1 MRGKLTDEQLEAI
14 KDVLERNEEIFS
26 RHKADIG
33 CCNFVELEIE
43 LEENAVPHREGAR
56 RMTPHKSEACRKEIE
71 TLIEYDMIEPSKSP
85 WACGVVMAKKKGD
98 QLRFCCDFRYL
109 NSVTVK
115 DAYPIPRID
124 ESLSKLGDAK
134 FFTTLDLGSAFW
146 QVPLRKQDR
155 DKTEFACE
163 LGLFQWKGM
172 PFGLCNATA
181 TFQRLMAHA
190 LIGVTKKYGNLV
202 MCYVDDVV
210 IATPTL
216 EDHIE
221 RLDEVFAC
229 MKRSGLKC
237 KPSKCEILQ
246 DSIKYLGR
254 MVDKQGI
261 RPDPDAVE
269 AVLTWKSPKT
279 EHQLMTFLGFANYYR
294 EFIKGYADK
303 VYPMQQL
310 MRHKGK
316 KFTWNNA
323 AEESFQ
329 RIKKELCEAPVLGM
343 PTEKAMYVLDT
354 DASVV
359 AISGILHQ
367 EQEWNG
373 KTVLRPKAYGSKV
386 LNDTEMKYGAPKA
399 EMFAVVT
406 FVEKYRAY
414 LGSEPFKLR
423 VDNRA
428 LSCLK
433 TYSMDQS
440 YIGRWIVRL
449 DGYNMIIEHR
459 TRDKHQNADSLSK
472 KTEFYERQE
481 QREADR
487 PEIKDG
493 FSFMDKETYDSLP
506 LTRWL
511 DKSGKPIE
519 DHRELPKEPP
529 GKTILK
535 KSRRIPIEII
545 LKSKIVRETLKAKGY
560 DLNQVEA
567 GTAQIDDDLM
577 RLLEKL
583 RQIRNSDTRDSTNQK
598 TEFYER
604 QEQREADRPEIKDG
618 FSFMDK
624 ETYDSLP
631 LTRCLDK
638 SGKPIEDHREL
649 PKEPPGKTILKKSR
663 RIPIEI
669 ILKSKIVRETLKAKG
684 YDLNQVEA
692 GTAQIDDDLMR
703 LLEKLSDDKPVI
715 QEKGQEEPEVT
726 ILRRKETVNNTDS
739 SRGSVTDSK
748 DVVRSLVDK
757 IPENIL
763 EQTKVRKKKV
773 AFKEDTEHL
782 GLGQESGEWSMFT
795 EEETGEG
802 KLSGEEWDE
811 DSGESSENQ
820 DSLCMILAEEKIRH
834 HDREL
839 QTDPSSGTYNLDIQ
853 DIRGGEELEKIAV
866 SRKPF
871 RELSCNSNVRTNL
884 VPEDDMKIV
893 KRMICVK
900 LSDDIHNPGEMNGQ
914 IMALKEHVKARYR
927 LSDLIRAQK
936 NDKMAS
942 NLSKWIQSGVKEK
955 GEIEEDSYKIL
966 SQFYKEKKDLL
977 YHTADGVVACKR
989 KDEEKILHK
998 HNLIILPQLYQTEVL
1013 FRSHDQMGH
1022 QWLDK
1027 VQQRILHRFDWPGM
1041 RKACER
1047 WVNACLACL
1056 QVKDPR
1062 KMKFPLK
1069 SVESSEFNEVVQI
1082 DHQKICMTESGYNQI
1097 LVIIDHFT
1105 KLAEAV
1111 PCQTASAEETCDHLI
1126 THWISRYG
1134 CPMTFQSD
1142 NGKAFVGD
1150 LTKGLMRRSHIAQ
1163 AHSTTYHPQ
1172 TNGLVE
1178 RQNRTLVN
1186 MLRVYCSR
1194 YMTDWDKYLPQ
1205 VVGAYNSTQ
1214 HSTTGISPFMMLTGR
1229 ERAMPLTFFYP
1240 EYEGKRTSPQ
1250 AYLKEAI
1257 KRQQELNE
1265 LCRRNTAQAQMRQR
1279 RKYDEK
1285 ILQAKPYEVGQ
1296 YVWVFQNVIP
1306 PKGTKKLLKKWR
1318 GPFMITEVHQQG
1330 RFYRLST
1337 GRAAHYENLKPHVP
1351 SPEDWCI
1358 PKDMEGLEYLVVEPA
1373 CEVNEKG
1380 TREKN
1385 DGNENLSLDDNEK
1398 IEVESEA
1405 GSFVEEDWNDPEQD
1419 EVPKW
1424 MEPD

>member
-1 MRGKLTDEQLEAI
+1 
-14 KDVLERNEEIFS
+14 
-26 RHKADIG
+26 
-33 CCNFVELEIE
+33 
-43 LEENAVPHREGAR
+43 
-56 RMTPHKSEACRKEIE
+56 
-71 TLIEYDMIEPSKSP
+71 MIEPSKSP

-124 ESLSKLGDAK
+124 ESISKLGDAK

-155 DKTEFACE
+155 EKTGFACE
-163 LGLFQWKGM
+163 LGLFQWKRM

-202 MCYVDDVV
+202 VCYVDDVV

-237 KPSKCEILQ
+237 KPSKCEILK

-254 MVDKQGI
+254 MVDKHGI

-279 EHQLMTFLGFANYYR
+279 EHQLMSFLGFANYYR

-343 PTEKAMYVLDT
+343 PTEKGMYVLDT

-373 KTVLRPKAYGSKV
+373 RTVLRPIAYGSKV
-386 LNDTEMKYGAPKA
+386 LSDTEMKYGAPKA

-428 LSCLK
+428 LSWLK

-449 DGYNMIIEHR
+449 DGYNKIIEHR

-519 DHRELPKEPP
+519 DHPELPKEHPER
-529 GKTILK
+529 TILR
-535 KSRRIPIEII
+535 KSKGIPIEIM
-545 LKSKIVRETLKAKGY
+545 LRSKIVRETLKAKGY
-560 DLNQVEA
+560 DLKQVETGSA
-567 GTAQIDDDLM
+567 PIDD
-577 RLLEKL
+577 
-583 RQIRNSDTRDSTNQK
+583 
-598 TEFYER
+598 
-604 QEQREADRPEIKDG
+604 
-618 FSFMDK
+618 
-624 ETYDSLP
+624 
-631 LTRCLDK
+631 LT
-638 SGKPIEDHREL
+638 
-649 PKEPPGKTILKKSR
+649 
-663 RIPIEI
+663 
-669 ILKSKIVRETLKAKG
+669 
-684 YDLNQVEA
+684 
-692 GTAQIDDDLMR
+692 R
-703 LLEKLSDDKPVI
+703 LLEKLSDDKPMI
-715 QEKGQEEPEVT
+715 QEKGQEELEVT
-726 ILRRKETVNNTDS
+726 ILRKQETMNNTDS
-739 SRGSVTDSK
+739 SIGDVADSK
-748 DVVRSLVDK
+748 DVARSLVDK
-757 IPENIL
+757 IPEEIL

-773 AFKEDTEHL
+773 AFKEEAEHL
-782 GLGQESGEWSMFT
+782 GLDQESGEYSNFM
-795 EEETGEG
+795 EEEENGEG
-802 KLSGEEWDE
+802 KLSGEREEWDE
-811 DSGESSENQ
+811 DSDESSEDQ
-820 DSLCMILAEEKIRH
+820 DSLCMILAEEKIRQ

-853 DIRGGEELEKIAV
+853 EVRGGEELEEIAV

-884 VPEDDMKIV
+884 VPEDDMRIV
-893 KRMICVK
+893 KRIICVK

-936 NDKMAS
+936 NDKMTS
-942 NLSKWIQSGVKEK
+942 NLSKWIQSGIKEK
-955 GEIEEDSYKIL
+955 GELEEDSYKIL

-989 KDEEKILHK
+989 RDEEKILHK

-1013 FRSHDQMGH
+1013 FRSHEQMEREGFPDNTSDDGIH
-1022 QWLDK
+1022 FDKPKGVEWLNNVFQRHINALEADLLETAQFTFGPPPNPPFSASRPLSSRLGQRVDSRDSSRSNQPRLPSVTPMESEEVRSSTPPSSVISSVVVAESKREERSVEAARLKYAEKVKKLDLEDLECRQELAEILGIDRVSHEDLSRHHCVGWLKAHEAHFSRAKLMETADLTGIPMKTIMGPVNYRPLKLLGSPGLISEPPKHRTNIARIRLATPAQLRVVDK
-1027 VQQRILHRFDWPGM
+1027 LLNPGEM
-1041 RKACER
+1041 ELPDAAYEGSK
-1047 WVNACLACL
+1047 LAT
-1056 QVKDPR
+1056 DPR
-1062 KMKFPLK
+1062 YGKPCGSTQLAKTLAVYDRADPAAARVVIVAGSDFEGTSPKLFWPETLIYSLPGAELNQMLTLVVALK
-1069 SVESSEFNEVVQI
+1069 SEMPCEPELLLFAGMNDHLHAAGLLEQLRAGEPTPRKIWEAIQTLFAAMNEVQENV
-1082 DHQKICMTESGYNQI
+1082 
-1097 LVIIDHFT
+1097 
-1105 KLAEAV
+1105 
-1111 PCQTASAEETCDHLI
+1111 AS
-1126 THWISRYG
+1126 
-1134 CPMTFQSD
+1134 
-1142 NGKAFVGD
+1142 
-1150 LTKGLMRRSHIAQ
+1150 
-1163 AHSTTYHPQ
+1163 
-1172 TNGLVE
+1172 
-1178 RQNRTLVN
+1178 
-1186 MLRVYCSR
+1186 
-1194 YMTDWDKYLPQ
+1194 
-1205 VVGAYNSTQ
+1205 
-1214 HSTTGISPFMMLTGR
+1214 
-1229 ERAMPLTFFYP
+1229 
-1240 EYEGKRTSPQ
+1240 
-1250 AYLKEAI
+1250 
-1257 KRQQELNE
+1257 
-1265 LCRRNTAQAQMRQR
+1265 
-1279 RKYDEK
+1279 
-1285 ILQAKPYEVGQ
+1285 
-1296 YVWVFQNVIP
+1296 
-1306 PKGTKKLLKKWR
+1306 
-1318 GPFMITEVHQQG
+1318 
-1330 RFYRLST
+1330 RF
-1337 GRAAHYENLKPHVP
+1337 
-1351 SPEDWCI
+1351 
-1358 PKDMEGLEYLVVEPA
+1358 
-1373 CEVNEKG
+1373 
-1380 TREKN
+1380 
-1385 DGNENLSLDDNEK
+1385 
-1398 IEVESEA
+1398 
-1405 GSFVEEDWNDPEQD
+1405 GS
-1419 EVPKW
+1419 
-1424 MEPD
+1424 

>member
-1 MRGKLTDEQLEAI
+1 
-14 KDVLERNEEIFS
+14 
-26 RHKADIG
+26 
-33 CCNFVELEIE
+33 
-43 LEENAVPHREGAR
+43 
-56 RMTPHKSEACRKEIE
+56 
-71 TLIEYDMIEPSKSP
+71 
-85 WACGVVMAKKKGD
+85 
-98 QLRFCCDFRYL
+98 
-109 NSVTVK
+109 
-115 DAYPIPRID
+115 
-124 ESLSKLGDAK
+124 
-134 FFTTLDLGSAFW
+134 
-146 QVPLRKQDR
+146 
-155 DKTEFACE
+155 
-163 LGLFQWKGM
+163 M

-202 MCYVDDVV
+202 MCFVDDVV
-210 IATPTL
+210 KATPTL

-221 RLDEVFAC
+221 ILDEVFAC

-237 KPSKCEILQ
+237 KPSKCEILK

-254 MVDKQGI
+254 MVDRHGI

-279 EHQLMTFLGFANYYR
+279 EHQLMSFLGFANYYR

-343 PTEKAMYVLDT
+343 PTEKGMYVLDT

-373 KTVLRPKAYGSKV
+373 KTVLRSIAYGSKV
-386 LNDTEMKYGAPKA
+386 LSDTEMKYGAPKA
-399 EMFAVVT
+399 DMFAVVT

-428 LSCLK
+428 LSWLK

-440 YIGRWIVRL
+440 YIGRWIFRL
-449 DGYNMIIEHR
+449 DRYKMIIEHR
-459 TRDKHQNADSLSK
+459 TRDKHQNTDSLSK

-519 DHRELPKEPP
+519 DHTELPKESPD
-529 GKTILK
+529 GK
-535 KSRRIPIEII
+535 
-545 LKSKIVRETLKAKGY
+545 
-560 DLNQVEA
+560 
-567 GTAQIDDDLM
+567 
-577 RLLEKL
+577 
-583 RQIRNSDTRDSTNQK
+583 
-598 TEFYER
+598 
-604 QEQREADRPEIKDG
+604 
-618 FSFMDK
+618 
-624 ETYDSLP
+624 
-631 LTRCLDK
+631 
-638 SGKPIEDHREL
+638 
-649 PKEPPGKTILKKSR
+649 
-663 RIPIEI
+663 
-669 ILKSKIVRETLKAKG
+669 
-684 YDLNQVEA
+684 
-692 GTAQIDDDLMR
+692 
-703 LLEKLSDDKPVI
+703 
-715 QEKGQEEPEVT
+715 EV
-726 ILRRKETVNNTDS
+726 VQ
-739 SRGSVTDSK
+739 
-748 DVVRSLVDK
+748 SLVEK
-757 IPENIL
+757 IPDDIL
-763 EQTKVRKKKV
+763 EQTRVRKKKV
-773 AFKEDTEHL
+773 AIKEEAEYL
-782 GLGQESGEWSMFT
+782 GLGQESGEWSTST
-795 EEETGEG
+795 EEEDTEG
-802 KLSGEEWDE
+802 GNLSGECEIWDE
-811 DSGESSENQ
+811 DSDESSDNQ

-834 HDREL
+834 RNREL
-839 QTDPSSGTYNLDIQ
+839 QTDPSSGTYNLDVQ
-853 DIRGGEELEKIAV
+853 EVRGGEELERIAV
-866 SRKPF
+866 SRKPI

-893 KRMICVK
+893 KRIICMK
-900 LSDDIHNPGEMNGQ
+900 LNEDIHNPGEMNGQ

-936 NDKMAS
+936 NDKMTS
-942 NLSKWIQSGVKEK
+942 NLSKWIRTGSKEK
-955 GEIEEDSYKIL
+955 GELEEDSFKIL
-966 SQFYKEKKDLL
+966 SQFYKERKDLL

-1022 QWLDK
+1022 QGIDQ
-1027 VQQRILHRFDWPGM
+1027 VQQRILHRFDWPGL

-1082 DHQKICMTESGYNQI
+1082 DHRKICMTESGYKQI

-1105 KLAEAV
+1105 KLAEAG

-1150 LTKGLMRRSHIAQ
+1150 LTKELMKRSHIAQ

-1240 EYEGKRTSPQ
+1240 EYEGKMTSPQ
-1250 AYLKEAI
+1250 AYVKEAI
-1257 KRQQELNE
+1257 RRQQEINE

-1279 RKYDEK
+1279 KKYDER

-1296 YVWVFQNVIP
+1296 YVWVFQDVIP
-1306 PKGTKKLLKKWR
+1306 TKGTKKLLKKWR

-1337 GRAAHYENLKPHVP
+1337 GRAAHYENLKTHVP

-1358 PKDMEGLEYLVVEPA
+1358 PKDMEGLEYLLVEPA

-1380 TREKN
+1380 IREKN
-1385 DGNENLSLDDNEK
+1385 DGNDNLSLDENEK
-1398 IEVESEA
+1398 IEADSEA
-1405 GSFVEEDWNDPEQD
+1405 ESFVEEDWNDPEQG

-1424 MEPD
+1424 KHQTYQYQRGQGVAIANEQALGTTGTRTIS